1 MNTAL
6 LTLLLFLLVV
16 GQGALFR
23 ARSFKRLTYSR
34 AFAPRTAFAGEE
46 VALVEVIGNRK
57 LLPLPWL
64 KAESRLST
72 SLRFG
77 STETSAEESRQISDN
92 QGVAYHSSIFFLGPY
107 SRVTRRHRVTAI
119 KRGVYSARSVA
130 LTCGDLFGTNA
141 AQQQLDVGAELVVY
155 PRLLGEQDAPL
166 PSSRDQG
173 DLIVRRW
180 IAPDPFLIQGIR
192 PYRPGDA
199 QRDVHWAATARTG
212 SLQVKAR
219 DYTADPNLLVL
230 LNVQLKV
237 DQWGDLM
244 DYEQEEVETAISHA
258 ATLCLSA
265 LRAGVGAGL
274 AANAPIAPGGEPLV
288 MMPERSA
295 GRDTEIL
302 EALARLRILRIR
314 TMHAFLD
321 DLSGVTGLDIVVL
334 TAYTDEWIEDRLAG
348 LRRAGNSVTVF
359 WPGGGIAA

>member
-6 LTLLLFLLVV
+6 LTLLLGLLVL
-16 GQGALFR
+16 GQGTLFR
-23 ARSFKRLTYSR
+23 RRALKRLTYSR
-34 AFAPRTAFAGEE
+34 TFSSRTAFVGEE

-72 SLRFG
+72 ALRFG
-77 STETSAEESRQISDN
+77 GTETSSEESRQVSDN
-92 QGVAYHSSIFFLGPY
+92 QAVAYHSSVFFLGPY
-107 SRVTRRHRVTAI
+107 SRVTRRHRVTPL
-119 KRGVYSARSVA
+119 KRGVFSARSVA

-141 AQQQLDVGAELVVY
+141 AQQQLDVDAELIVY
-155 PRLLGEQDAPL
+155 PRLVAEQDAPL
-166 PSSRDQG
+166 PSSREQG

-192 PYRPGDA
+192 PYRAGDA

-219 DYTADPNLLVL
+219 DYTADPHLLVL

-244 DYEQEEVETAISHA
+244 EYEQDEVETAISHA
-258 ATLCLSA
+258 ATLCLQA

-274 AANAPIAPGGEPLV
+274 AANAPIVPGGEPLI

-334 TAYTDEWIEDRLAG
+334 TAYTDEWIEERLQA
-348 LRRAGNSVTVF
+348 LRRAGNSVTVQ
-359 WPGGGIAA
+359 WPGRGTA